1 MSEREYA
8 VRCIYHGRVQG
19 VGFRATVA
27 SIAEHCPVRGYV
39 RNLAD
44 GTVELQVA
52 GMVADVEDFLN
63 RIATR
68 LRGNISRTNSF
79 PCEPPAETEFRV
91 RPS

>member
-27 SIAEHCPVRGYV
+27 SLAEHCLVRGYV

-52 GMVADVEDFLN
+52 GEQMAVDDFLG
-63 RIATR
+63 RIADR
-68 LRGNISRTNSF
+68 LRGNISHFDRS
-79 PCEPPAETEFRV
+79 PSELPREVDFRI
-91 RPS
+91 RHS